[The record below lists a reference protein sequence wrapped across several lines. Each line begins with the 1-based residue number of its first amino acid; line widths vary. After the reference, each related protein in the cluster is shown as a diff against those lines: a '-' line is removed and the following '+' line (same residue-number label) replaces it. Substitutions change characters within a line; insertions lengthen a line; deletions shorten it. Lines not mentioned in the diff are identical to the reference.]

1 MSGGWRVI
9 FAEIGKRLFQI
20 VMAVVVEEVVRRN
33 FETAFSSTD
42 NTIKY
47 EKPRL
52 KQVTLIPENKE

>member
-1 MSGGWRVI
+1 MI
-9 FAEIGKRLFQI
+9 FAEIGKRIFQI